1 MSTELRAGTVLQKGK
16 YTIVKSLGQGSF
28 GITYLAST
36 KLTILGKLGKM
47 DTTVNVAIKEFFMS
61 EMNSRAN
68 DGSSLDGSSGSLFYN
83 YQQKFRK
90 EAENLS
96 RLDHPNIVKVLE
108 VFDENNTTYYVM
120 QYIDGESLDNYI
132 LRQNGLPEQKSIS
145 ILKEVGSAVQYM
157 HSNKMLHLD
166 LKPKNVMLDK
176 DGKSYLIDFGLSKQY
191 TENGEPES
199 STKVGAGTPGY
210 APIEQANYRE
220 GKGFP
225 VTMDVYALGGTLFKM
240 LTGKRPPEASEILN
254 DGFPLYE
261 LQEHNVH
268 DALSASVAK
277 AMAPTKKDRYQ
288 SVVEFLN
295 AINNEEEA
303 TIVDIEIAEK
313 EHHTRRD
320 TDLNTGD
327 YVLNIHNDTRKV
339 RIEYY
344 PSVFSGKEEYIRE
357 ISYDC
362 VRYMHGHNLYSPFK
376 KEEGKWSKYSISRG
390 NFEKFLTNLNQLK
403 LKVNPD
409 GSDREEWGTD
419 NTRLKIILYDEQNKE
434 YNTIWKYSWAD
445 EYGGGENGKLY
456 GSPTE
461 IYERIINI
469 LPQESQNHLKNHRS
483 SIPFSQVVSSSKTNE
498 GLKFEVVGN
507 TNVGLQKMENGDCFA
522 VSDTAN
528 GIALIVCDGGENEG
542 CLSTETI
549 ARSILDSLDETEYK
563 TPNDAIKY
571 SIENAHLDLLRIS
584 NEERKHLLSTCS
596 LVLVNKSKIYSGS
609 VGNCRA
615 YYLSPTLKLTQLTKD
630 QSYVQE
636 LVDSGVISQEQA
648 KFHPQKDEGVNALG
662 LKDFLPPHL
671 SRTNISLSR
680 KEGGSYLLVCSDGL
694 SNYVSDSEII
704 GMLRSSDISL
714 REKADGLVR
723 LAIENG
729 SNDNVTVIL
738 CKFLKGTNKE
748 ERASPKEAKRPDLKS
763 PQDENELRQI
773 VEHLKECGEYKEA
786 YKTCLQYIKEGR
798 CKSVAQELSQEL
810 VPLMKKQNQRQNR
823 KQVVIVTVV
832 TIIVMILSILLNSL
846 R

>member
-1 MSTELRAGTVLQKGK
+1 MHMSEVLKGGSTLQNGK
-16 YTIVKSLGQGSF
+16 YTIVRSLGQGSF
-28 GITYLAST
+28 GITYLATT
-36 KLTILGKLGKM
+36 KFTMKGQLGQM
-47 DTTVNVAIKEFFMS
+47 DTIVNVAIKEFFMS

-68 DGSSLDGSSGSLFYN
+68 DGSSLGGSSGSLFYN

-120 QYIDGESLDNYI
+120 QYIDGESLDSYI
-132 LRQNGLPEQKSIS
+132 LRQSGLTEQKVLSI
-145 ILKEVGSAVQYM
+145 IKEVGNAVQYM

-191 TENGEPES
+191 TDNGEPES

-261 LQEHNVH
+261 LQEHNVN
-268 DALSASVAK
+268 DVLSASVAK
-277 AMAPTKKDRYQ
+277 AMAPTKKDRFQ

-303 TIVDIEIAEK
+303 TVVDIEIAEK

-357 ISYDC
+357 ITYDSI
-362 VRYMHGHNLYSPFK
+362 RYMHGHNLCSPFQK
-376 KEEGKWSKYSISRG
+376 MEEKWSKYSISRE
-390 NFEKFLTNLNQLK
+390 NYEKFLTNLNKLK

-434 YNTIWKYSWAD
+434 YNTVWKYSWAD
-445 EYGGGENGKLY
+445 DNGGGESGKLE
-456 GSPTE
+456 GSPIE
-461 IYERIINI
+461 IYERIIDV
-469 LPQESQNHLKNHRS
+469 LPQEDKKNNS
-483 SIPFSQVVSSSKTNE
+483 GKSSKVEKRNP
-498 GLKFEVVGN
+498 K
-507 TNVGLQKMENGDCFA
+507 
-522 VSDTAN
+522 
-528 GIALIVCDGGENEG
+528 
-542 CLSTETI
+542 TEKKEP
-549 ARSILDSLDETEYK
+549 DNKDKQDEK
-563 TPNDAIKY
+563 
-571 SIENAHLDLLRIS
+571 DLRQ
-584 NEERKHLLSTCS
+584 
-596 LVLVNKSKIYSGS
+596 LVN
-609 VGNCRA
+609 
-615 YYLSPTLKLTQLTKD
+615 QLI
-630 QSYVQE
+630 E
-636 LVDSGVISQEQA
+636 
-648 KFHPQKDEGVNALG
+648 
-662 LKDFLPPHL
+662 
-671 SRTNISLSR
+671 
-680 KEGGSYLLVCSDGL
+680 
-694 SNYVSDSEII
+694 SE
-704 GMLRSSDISL
+704 
-714 REKADGLVR
+714 
-723 LAIENG
+723 
-729 SNDNVTVIL
+729 
-738 CKFLKGTNKE
+738 
-748 ERASPKEAKRPDLKS
+748 
-763 PQDENELRQI
+763 
-773 VEHLKECGEYKEA
+773 EYKEA
-786 YKTCLQYIKEGR
+786 YKMCMQYIKENR
-798 CKSVAQELSQEL
+798 CKAVAQELSQEL
-810 VPLMKKQNQRQNR
+810 VPLMKKQNQKQNM